1 LEGQERDPILKKRF
15 REGIGI
21 IGELGQYDITSPT
34 KLYELRRW
42 PALLSGGRRRT
53 GKSIGRGYSVEKV
66 DIFKDIAERTGGDIY
81 LGVVGAVRTGKSTF
95 IKRFMETVVLPNIAS
110 EAERVRAVDEL
121 PQSAAGKT
129 IMTTEPKFVP
139 NQAVQLRVSEGL
151 DVNIR
156 LVDCVGYA
164 VEGAKGYEDEN
175 GPRMI
180 TTPWFDEPIPFQEAA
195 EIGTRKVIQEHST
208 LGVVVTT
215 DGSIAEIPRSS
226 YVEAEER
233 VISELKEVGKPFV
246 LIINSTRP
254 RSEEAIQLR
263 GELQAKYD
271 IPVITMSVATMG
283 EEEVISVLREVL
295 YEFPVHEVNV
305 NLPSWVMVLNENHWL
320 RSNYENSVRDTVKDI
335 RRLRDVD
342 RVVSQFSE
350 YDFIAR
356 AGLSGMN
363 MGQGVAE
370 IDLYAPDELYDRI
383 LMEVVGVEI
392 RGKDHLLQLMQE
404 FSHAKREYDRFAEAL
419 EMVKAT
425 GYGIAAPTLAEMAL
439 DEPELIRQGSRF
451 GVRLKATA
459 PSIHMIRVD
468 VESEFAPIIGSE
480 KQTEELVRY
489 LMQDFEAD
497 PIKIWESDIFGRSLH
512 SLVREGIQGKIAMM
526 PDNARYKLQETLG
539 RIINEGSGGLIAIIL

>member
-1 LEGQERDPILKKRF
+1 M
-15 REGIGI
+15 
-21 IGELGQYDITSPT
+21 
-34 KLYELRRW
+34 
-42 PALLSGGRRRT
+42 
-53 GKSIGRGYSVEKV
+53 EKV
-66 DIFKDIAERTGGDIY
+66 DIFKDIAERTGGDVY

-95 IKRFMETVVLPNIAS
+95 IKRFMETVVLPNITS
-110 EAERVRAVDEL
+110 EADRIRAVDEL
-121 PQSAAGKT
+121 PQSAAGRT

-139 NQAVQLRVSEGL
+139 NQAVQIRVSDGL
-151 DVNIR
+151 EVNVR

-164 VEGAKGYEDEN
+164 VDGAKGYEDEN

-180 TTPWFDEPIPFQEAA
+180 STPWFDDPIPFQEAA

-208 LGVVVTT
+208 IGIVVTT
-215 DGSIAEIPRSS
+215 DGTIAEIPRSA
-226 YVEAEER
+226 YLEAEER
-233 VISELKEVGKPFV
+233 IVQELKDVGKPFV
-246 LIINSTRP
+246 MIVNSTRP
-254 RSEEAIQLR
+254 NSIETQALRSE
-263 GELQAKYD
+263 LQTKYD
-271 IPVITMSVATMG
+271 IPVMALSAATMG
-283 EEEVISVLREVL
+283 EEDVLSVLREAL

-320 RSNYENSVRDTVKDI
+320 RTSYEQSVRDTVQDI

-342 RVVSQFSE
+342 RVVQQFLE

-363 MGQGVAE
+363 LGQGVAE
-370 IDLYAPDELYDRI
+370 IDLYAPDELYDQI
-383 LMEVVGVEI
+383 LTEVVGVEI

-404 FSHAKREYDRFAEAL
+404 FAHAKREYDRFAEAL
-419 EMVKAT
+419 EMVKTT
-425 GYGIAAPTLAEMAL
+425 GYGIAAPTLSEMML

-468 VESEFAPIIGSE
+468 VESEFAPIIGTE
-480 KQTEELVRY
+480 KQSEELVRY
-489 LMQDFEAD
+489 LMQDFEND

-512 SLVREGIQGKIAMM
+512 SIVREGIQGKIAMM

>member
-1 LEGQERDPILKKRF
+1 M
-15 REGIGI
+15 
-21 IGELGQYDITSPT
+21 
-34 KLYELRRW
+34 YELRRW
-42 PALLSGGRRRT
+42 PALLTGGWRRT
-53 GKSIGRGYSVEKV
+53 GKSIGRGYSVNKV

-95 IKRFMETVVLPNIAS
+95 IKRFMETVVLPNIPVES
-110 EAERVRAVDEL
+110 ERIRAVDEL

-139 NQAVQLRVSEGL
+139 NQAVQLRVAEGL
-151 DVNIR
+151 EVNVR

-164 VEGAKGYEDEN
+164 VDGAKGYEDEN

-180 TTPWFDEPIPFQEAA
+180 TTPWFDEAIPFQEAA

-208 LGVVVTT
+208 LGVLVTT
-215 DGSIAEIPRSS
+215 DGTIAEIPRSS
-226 YVEAEER
+226 YVDAEER
-233 VISELKEVGKPFV
+233 VVEELKEVGKPFV
-246 LIINSTRP
+246 VIINSTRP
-254 RSEEAIQLR
+254 RSEETQALR
-263 GELQAKYD
+263 QELQEKYD
-271 IPVITMSVATMG
+271 IPVIALSVATMN
-283 EEEVISVLREVL
+283 EEEGLAILREVL

-305 NLPSWVMVLNENHWL
+305 NLPSWVMVLAEQHWL
-320 RSNYENSVRDTVKDI
+320 RSNFENSVRDTVKDI
-335 RRLRDVD
+335 KRLRDVD
-342 RVVSQFSE
+342 RVVQQFLE
-350 YDFIAR
+350 YDFISR
-356 AGLSGMN
+356 AGLSGMD

-370 IDLYAPDELYDRI
+370 IDLYAPDELYDQI

-392 RGKDHLLQLMQE
+392 RGKDHLLSLMQE
-404 FSHAKREYDRFAEAL
+404 FAHAKKEYDRFSEAL
-419 EMVKAT
+419 EMVKTT
-425 GYGIAAPTLAEMAL
+425 GYGIAAPSLAEMAL

-468 VESEFAPIIGSE
+468 VESEFAPIIGTE
-480 KQTEELVRY
+480 KQSEELVRY
-489 LMQDFEAD
+489 LMQDFEND

-512 SLVREGIQGKIAMM
+512 NIVREGIQGKIAMM

>member
-1 LEGQERDPILKKRF
+1 M
-15 REGIGI
+15 
-21 IGELGQYDITSPT
+21 
-34 KLYELRRW
+34 
-42 PALLSGGRRRT
+42 
-53 GKSIGRGYSVEKV
+53 EKV

-95 IKRFMETVVLPNIAS
+95 IKRFMETVVLPNMAS

-151 DVNIR
+151 DVNVR

-215 DGSIAEIPRSS
+215 DGTIAEIPRSS

-233 VISELKEVGKPFV
+233 VIGELKEVGKPFV

-283 EEEVISVLREVL
+283 EEEVMSVLREVL

-342 RVVSQFSE
+342 RVVSQFSD

-370 IDLYAPDELYDRI
+370 IDLFAPDELYDRI